1 MAGLVRH
8 CFAHFVVISKWGFP
22 AKKNKGNK
30 NWVHGGNTEIQTC
43 EVDQ

>member
-1 MAGLVRH
+1 MG
-8 CFAHFVVISKWGFP
+8 ISRE
-22 AKKNKGNK
+22 KNKGNK